1 MTDAIHHTGIIGL
14 MRGRDAFENRR
25 FEGGGFIELLPFE
38 YAQSFTDDIGFVG
51 IASGVNKPIH
61 KLIQRGRKGDCHK
74 KKDNP
79 QRDSVQTGFVLG
91 FTTDSGSMVF
101 GSVPAKSMQNT
112 LALFSLLVTI

>member
-38 YAQSFTDDIGFVG
+38 HAQSFTDDIGFVG

-61 KLIQRGRKGDCHK
+61 KLIQRGRKGNCHK
-74 KKDNP
+74 QKVIHSGILS
-79 QRDSVQTGFVLG
+79 RLG
-91 FTTDSGSMVF
+91 LCWVSLRTPVPWYWV
-101 GSVPAKSMQNT
+101 VPA
-112 LALFSLLVTI
+112 